1 MHIKYRDNEFSL
13 YSRDDKVLDALK
25 VFSDGMCSAIQ
36 GSLNQRMIQEPANV
50 DDQQSSYWSYT
61 KSYLEYPV
69 KGVTNFVGRKLFSL
83 D

>member
-36 GSLNQRMIQEPANV
+36 GSLNQRMIREPENV

-61 KSYLEYPV
+61 KSYLGYPV
-69 KGVTNFVGRKLFSL
+69 KGVKNFVGRKLFSL
-83 D
+83 E